1 MVSPSLNDEP
11 CGSVDDDGC
20 LQIFPHFEGPPG
32 TLCMKCKKI
41 KTAATE
47 EQCSAIQKDFKSC
60 EGCGLCSTQ
69 LTEALCGKCKR
80 KGRPSISSISSLF
93 IVYSEAEENGVP
105 NPKDIG
111 AAERAEKLRKRTR
124 IPAPSPLTQITNLS
138 SVGPMTQAS
147 ELDALRTA
155 KSSNGVLELAVTH
168 ADIAWIKDHNHPL
181 SLNLDDCTL
190 RFKNNILFE
199 ERVQSMTLKGLYTF
213 YCNRP
218 DRIQVAPPAK
228 LGVAKGAGI
237 TLECVIDVARYK
249 DCLERLKVQVGD
261 DSLLSSSKCKNT
273 NSEVV
278 LVVDKRAKTGNG
290 TLYSSV
296 RLTNNF
302 SALGYN
308 AQPAATPAA
317 SITFIK
323 FDGRLSDE
331 RAELCHIP
339 GEFTRKMECTTLIL
353 SMSDQGKSKNL
364 YIEGDDQVYVAKR
377 YFDVGGEH
385 IPTTHV
391 SKAENDLALANDL
404 FRLKHLAMY
413 RERFM
418 ELVAVKNF
426 SEVIEHRFSRLR
438 SILDLITESSAAE
451 DDESAVTYLVEPLR
465 STSVVRKFSGT
476 LGATQDTD
484 KLALTM
490 LAFSHFIME
499 FRVCAMSMV
508 DLQGS
513 FHANFGAVR
522 ILTLFDPMSHT
533 ATK

>member
-1 MVSPSLNDEP
+1 MTNPVVALMMMD
-11 CGSVDDDGC
+11 VFRF
-20 LQIFPHFEGPPG
+20 FPHFEGPPG

-80 KGRPSISSISSLF
+80 K
-93 IVYSEAEENGVP
+93 EAEENGVP

-249 DCLERLKVQVGD
+249 DCLARLKVQVGD

-323 FDGRLSDE
+323 FDGHLSDE

-339 GEFTRKMECTTLIL
+339 GEFTGKMECTTLIL

-385 IPTTHV
+385 IPTTHGHTILPPV

-413 RERFM
+413 RESFM

-426 SEVIEHRFSRLR
+426 SEVI
-438 SILDLITESSAAE
+438 
-451 DDESAVTYLVEPLR
+451 
-465 STSVVRKFSGT
+465 
-476 LGATQDTD
+476 GATQDTD

-533 ATK
+533 ATKDSGVGDFGLTGIQNSIDTHQWNLYCRSLGLVPTTG

>member
-1 MVSPSLNDEP
+1 
-11 CGSVDDDGC
+11 
-20 LQIFPHFEGPPG
+20 
-32 TLCMKCKKI
+32 MKCKKI

-69 LTEALCGKCKR
+69 LTEALCGKCKQ
-80 KGRPSISSISSLF
+80 
-93 IVYSEAEENGVP
+93 AEENGVP

-237 TLECVIDVARYK
+237 TLECVIDVAR
-249 DCLERLKVQVGD
+249 DCLARLKVQVGD

-308 AQPAATPAA
+308 AQPAATLAA

-339 GEFTRKMECTTLIL
+339 GEFTGKMECTTLIL

-385 IPTTHV
+385 IPTTHGHTILPPV

-404 FRLKHLAMY
+404 FRLKHLA
-413 RERFM
+413 
-418 ELVAVKNF
+418 
-426 SEVIEHRFSRLR
+426 I
-438 SILDLITESSAAE
+438 ILDLITESSAAE

>member
-47 EQCSAIQKDFKSC
+47 EQCSAIKRI
-60 EGCGLCSTQ
+60 STPVK
-69 LTEALCGKCKR
+69 AVDCVV
-80 KGRPSISSISSLF
+80 PSLRRHY
-93 IVYSEAEENGVP
+93 VEKAEENGVP

-213 YCNRP
+213 YCNHP

-249 DCLERLKVQVGD
+249 DCLARLKVQVGD

-385 IPTTHV
+385 IPTTHGHTILPPV

-413 RERFM
+413 RESFM

-499 FRVCAMSMV
+499 FRISKRQWSRGFWADWYSK
-508 DLQGS
+508 
-513 FHANFGAVR
+513 FN
-522 ILTLFDPMSHT
+522 
-533 ATK
+533 